1 MMKKKH
7 CLMACLIFL
16 LTTLPI
22 TLLQGA
28 NDGIPLPRKSDV
40 PSSPPLAS
48 QKTPTPSE
56 TAPFREIP
64 ELQIECLAFRVVMKK
79 DYKFGVEWDKDSL
92 EGILGKPLA
101 GQFQPSSKDKK
112 KLNLETLIIADPEK
126 FLKYLSQF
134 GEAKL
139 LYKQTWS
146 QAIGEHV
153 SRELQSTLPYTTSFA
168 STDSSASQPQ
178 AYTQS
183 SVRAG
188 MTIGVTLSGV
198 QYSSESPSVDIMFEI
213 EMKDAYKTKDNL
225 YALNS
230 IISADSTTIPLSQS
244 LIQSNLFS
252 QGDVSNQYI
261 FILTPRDVK

>member
-1 MMKKKH
+1 MKKKYD
-7 CLMACLIFL
+7 LTAFLIFL
-16 LTTLPI
+16 LTNLTI
-22 TLLQGA
+22 TLLHGA
-28 NDGIPLPRKSDV
+28 NDGISLPRKSDV
-40 PSSPPLAS
+40 PSSPSLAS
-48 QKTPTPSE
+48 RNIPTPSE
-56 TAPFREIP
+56 TAAFREIP
-64 ELQIECLAFRVVMKK
+64 ELQIECLAFRVAMKK
-79 DYKFGVEWDKDSL
+79 DYKFGVDWDKDSL
-92 EGILGKPLA
+92 EEILGKPLT
-101 GQFQPSSKDKK
+101 GQFQPSSQDKK
-112 KLNLETLIIADPEK
+112 KLNLETLVITDPEK
-126 FLKYLSQF
+126 FLKYLSRF

-146 QAIGEHV
+146 QAIGEQV
-153 SRELQSTLPYTTSFA
+153 SRELQSMLPYTISFA
-168 STDSSASQPQ
+168 SSESSPSQPQ

-188 MTIGVTLSGV
+188 MTISVTLSGV
-198 QYSSESPSVDIMFEI
+198 QYSSENPSVDIMFEI

-244 LIQSNLFS
+244 LIQSNLFN